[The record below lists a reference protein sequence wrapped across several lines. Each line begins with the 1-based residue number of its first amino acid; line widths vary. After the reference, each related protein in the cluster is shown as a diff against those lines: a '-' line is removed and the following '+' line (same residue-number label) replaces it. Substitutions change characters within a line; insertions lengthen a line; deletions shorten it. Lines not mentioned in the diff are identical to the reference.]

1 MTGSFPRAAA
11 FVLMAALTGCET
23 APITGRDQFI
33 LVSDSQANQMGAQAY
48 QEILK
53 ESRVSRDP
61 QMNAIVA
68 RISQRIARTVD
79 MPGAQWQYTVFE
91 DDTPNA
97 FALPGGKIGV
107 NTGMFKVARS
117 EGQLAAVIGHEI
129 GHVIARHSAE
139 RMSREVAVQAGIGI
153 LGAATNTGQYANVMA
168 QAATLGLIM
177 PFGREQE
184 SEADEIGLIHMA
196 RAGYD
201 PREAVTLWRNMET
214 AGGRG
219 PAEFLSTH
227 PSAGTRIARLN
238 QAMPRALAE
247 YNSSPLRGQ

>member
-1 MTGSFPRAAA
+1 MTSFPSRAAA
-11 FVLMAALTGCET
+11 LVLLAALGACET
-23 APITGRDQFI
+23 APITGRDQLI
-33 LVSDSQANQMGAQAY
+33 LVSDNQANQMGAQAY

-61 QMNAIVA
+61 QMNAVVA
-68 RISQRIARTVD
+68 RISQRLARVVNV
-79 MPGAQWQYTVFE
+79 PGAQWQYTVFE
-91 DDTPNA
+91 DETPNA
-97 FALPGGKIGV
+97 FALPGGKVGV
-107 NTGMFKVARS
+107 NTGMFKVART

-129 GHVIARHSAE
+129 GHVMARHSAE

-153 LGAATNTGQYANVMA
+153 LGAATNTGQYADVMA

-201 PREAVTLWRNMET
+201 PREAVALWQNMEA

-219 PAEFLSTH
+219 TIEFLSTH
-227 PSAGTRIARLN
+227 PSAGSRIARLN

-247 YNSSPLRGQ
+247 YNASPFRGR